1 MAILKNVPLAEVKE
15 NKIFRQ
21 EYQKK
26 YVQRYFKFFTGS
38 QYYKKNASDGIPSK
52 ADFVKD

>member
-1 MAILKNVPLAEVKE
+1 MAILKNVLLAEVKE